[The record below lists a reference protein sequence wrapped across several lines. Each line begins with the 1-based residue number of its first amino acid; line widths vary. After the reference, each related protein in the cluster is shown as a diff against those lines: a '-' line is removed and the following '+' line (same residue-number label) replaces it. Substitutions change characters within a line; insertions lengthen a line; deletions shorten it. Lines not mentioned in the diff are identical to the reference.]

1 VCLVTGGANAWPVG
15 EDLVA
20 KGKKI
25 GRAVDSGAGTASAKR
40 NERRSP
46 GDLAV
51 SAGYDPRSKRLC
63 IELASGVAVN
73 VPASRVQGLADVAAS
88 KLKSVRID
96 GNGYGLHWP
105 ELDLAMN
112 VPDLIAGCFGTR
124 VWMTALARH
133 GGKSTSAAKARAARK
148 NGAKGGRPRGPT
160 TASLSRRQS
169 GR

>member
-1 VCLVTGGANAWPVG
+1 VTGGANAWPAG

-40 NERRSP
+40 IERRSP

-73 VPASRVQGLADVAAS
+73 VPASRVQGLADVAAA

>member
-1 VCLVTGGANAWPVG
+1 VATGKQ
-15 EDLVA
+15 VA
-20 KGKKI
+20 
-25 GRAVDSGAGTASAKR
+25 RAVDSRLGAASAKG
-40 NERRSP
+40 NERRST

-51 SAGYDPRSKRLC
+51 SANYDPRSKRLC

-73 VPASRVQGLADVAAS
+73 VPASKVQGLADVAAA
-88 KLKSVRID
+88 KIKSVRID
-96 GNGYGLHWP
+96 GNGYGLYWP
-105 ELDLAMN
+105 ELDLAMS

-148 NGAKGGRPRGPT
+148 NGAKGGRPRGQT
-160 TASLSRRQS
+160 TASLARRQA